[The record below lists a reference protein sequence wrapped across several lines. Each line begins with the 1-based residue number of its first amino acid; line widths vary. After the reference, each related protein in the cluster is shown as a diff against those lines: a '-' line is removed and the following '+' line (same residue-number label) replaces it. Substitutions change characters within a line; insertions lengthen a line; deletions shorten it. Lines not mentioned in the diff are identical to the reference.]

1 MTLFPRP
8 TRPGRPPGTDPVSAA
23 GQHAVIELRGV
34 SKHYGTGSGQPVAA
48 ADDVSFAIEHGGL
61 IALAG
66 ASGSGKSTLLHLIGA
81 IERPDSGTI
90 VNDGTEVT
98 ALRGAALAAYRRSV
112 GFVFQRYNLL
122 PALTALDNVI
132 APVLPY
138 RTGWDKAA
146 RGRQLLEAVGLGGR
160 ERSLPSR
167 MSGGEQQRVAIARA
181 LINSPH
187 LLLADEPTGNLDSRS
202 ATGVL
207 DLLAR
212 VREENQM
219 TVIIATHDPQIAARC
234 DRLIRLRDG
243 AVTDDIEIAD
253 GYPVEETIRR
263 AGQLG
268 LTALACRGSA
278 LFSGMSVAGDE
289 MAAWRP
295 SRFREGCS
303 RWRPA
308 FVSSRASRPRRTP
321 RRGMPSWSWRSRWRA
336 AGRRSVFVCARTAR
350 T

>member
-1 MTLFPRP
+1 MPIVSTA
-8 TRPGRPPGTDPVSAA
+8 DPAR
-23 GQHAVIELRGV
+23 AVIELRGV
-34 SKHYGTGSGQPVAA
+34 SKQYGTGSGQPVTA
-48 ADDVSFAIEHGGL
+48 ADQVSFVIEPGGL
-61 IALAG
+61 TALTG
-66 ASGSGKSTLLHLIGA
+66 ASGSGKSTVLHLIGA

-90 VNDGTEVT
+90 VSGGIEVT
-98 ALRGAALAAYRRSV
+98 SLRGAALAAYRRTV

-122 PALTALDNVI
+122 PALTALDNVMM
-132 APVLPY
+132 PVLPY

-160 ERSLPSR
+160 EQSLPSR

-181 LINSPH
+181 LINTPH

-212 VREENQM
+212 LRHENQT

-243 AVTDDIEIAD
+243 AVIDDIEIGE

-263 AGQLG
+263 VGQLG
-268 LTALACRGSA
+268 
-278 LFSGMSVAGDE
+278 
-289 MAAWRP
+289 
-295 SRFREGCS
+295 
-303 RWRPA
+303 
-308 FVSSRASRPRRTP
+308 
-321 RRGMPSWSWRSRWRA
+321 
-336 AGRRSVFVCARTAR
+336 
-350 T
+350 